1 MFVHGYF
8 NSCSTVY
15 QRLCGRCCHASRRC
29 VVLVRLCFI
38 LTQCFF
44 SQIFLSSPNNLH
56 SGFSFSITFILVVIT
71 VAEDFECLIFF
82 LWRAEL
88 WEFNWVGND
97 TDCMLRH
104 IRNSQLANCFCIRSV
119 VSPSVWFF
127 VKSNSIQSLLCTD
140 VIGLPQGWTPGQ
152 PKGL

>member
-1 MFVHGYF
+1 MGI
-8 NSCSTVY
+8 SI
-15 QRLCGRCCHASRRC
+15 
-29 VVLVRLCFI
+29 LVRPFINVCAVDVVMPAAGVLCWSSYSSYG
-38 LTQCFF
+38 LSVFF
-44 SQIFLSSPNNLH
+44 SQIFLSSLNNLH

-88 WEFNWVGND
+88 WEFNWVGLHVA
-97 TDCMLRH
+97 THQEFPTRKLF
-104 IRNSQLANCFCIRSV
+104 FCIRSV

-152 PKGL
+152 PEGL

>member
-1 MFVHGYF
+1 MDKYQL
-8 NSCSTVY
+8 TVNPIRTLSY
-15 QRLCGRCCHASRRC
+15 GLS
-29 VVLVRLCFI
+29 V
-38 LTQCFF
+38 FF
-44 SQIFLSSPNNLH
+44 FQIFLSSLNNLQ

-140 VIGLPQGWTPGQ
+140 VIGLPQGWPPGQ
-152 PKGL
+152 PEGFYSGWNKDDNLPQGWVNLT

>member
-1 MFVHGYF
+1 MGI
-8 NSCSTVY
+8 SI
-15 QRLCGRCCHASRRC
+15 
-29 VVLVRLCFI
+29 LVRPFINVCTVDVVMPAVGVLCWSGYASSW
-38 LTQCFF
+38 LSVFF

-104 IRNSQLANCFCIRSV
+104 FRNSQLANCFCIRSV